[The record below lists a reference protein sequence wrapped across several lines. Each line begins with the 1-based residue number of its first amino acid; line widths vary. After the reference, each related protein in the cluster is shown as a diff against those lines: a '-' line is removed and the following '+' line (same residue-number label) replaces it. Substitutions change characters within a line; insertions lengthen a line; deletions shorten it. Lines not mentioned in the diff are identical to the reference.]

1 MGLSSSKPFEISL
14 SDIIEKLRCHSACCS
29 GQVIVEDHCKF
40 EESTD
45 KEIQVYSG
53 EDFDIID

>member
-1 MGLSSSKPFEISL
+1 MIFLKKYDVIQLVAVVKSL
-14 SDIIEKLRCHSACCS
+14 
-29 GQVIVEDHCKF
+29 HCEF

-45 KEIQVYSG
+45 KKSEKYSG